1 MKQSWFKKLICLAS
15 AMVFSGLIQASKDEL
30 SLNDGLPIMVDSRTQ
45 LNDIHLKDDTVT
57 FTYQIKDINVDQAV
71 KIKEDNKAIIEQ
83 NACND
88 EQIKDL
94 FCKDFHVNFVYW
106 IQDKKIL
113 EVPVDKQLCRARQS
127 QIT

>member
-1 MKQSWFKKLICLAS
+1 MQQSWLKNIICLAC
-15 AMVFSGLIQASKDEL
+15 ATVFSGQIYSSTDEL

-57 FTYQIKDINVDQAV
+57 FTYQIKDINVDQALE
-71 KIKEDNKAIIEQ
+71 IKEDNKAIIEQ
-83 NACND
+83 NACDD

-94 FCKDFHVNFVYW
+94 FCKNFNVNFVYW

-113 EVPVDKQLCRARQS
+113 EVPVDKQLCRTRQS
-127 QIT
+127 QIA